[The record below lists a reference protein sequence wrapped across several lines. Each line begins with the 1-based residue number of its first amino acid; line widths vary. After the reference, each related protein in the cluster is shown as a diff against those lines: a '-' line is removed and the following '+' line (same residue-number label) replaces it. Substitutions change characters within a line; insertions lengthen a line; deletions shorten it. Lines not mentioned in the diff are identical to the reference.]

1 MKILKENWQKINCGW
16 SSEKFLQEALQTRS
30 FLFLW
35 TSPSSPAS
43 PPSPPRLTSSVWL
56 PRLALQQNN
65 KKKTRDGGEETS
77 AGLYKYLVLVSSI
90 RPHTHISVM
99 WNDARL
105 KPPLT
110 LYCITLCVLVCVVLW
125 VCASPLL
132 LSEPWGRTFTP
143 KPPRNNYPR
152 GKEKN

>member
-1 MKILKENWQKINCGW
+1 MKILKVNWQKILCGW
-16 SSEKFLQEALQTRS
+16 SSEKFLQQALQTRS
-30 FLFLW
+30 FVFLW
-35 TSPSSPAS
+35 TLSLITCL
-43 PPSPPRLTSSVWL
+43 PPPPPCLTSSVWL

-65 KKKTRDGGEETS
+65 KKKTRDGEEETS

-90 RPHTHISVM
+90 RPHTHLCNVKWCSSEM
-99 WNDARL
+99 
-105 KPPLT
+105 T

-125 VCASPLL
+125 ACVSLLL